1 MAKRDRKTRVD
12 PEDAPRFAA
21 ELSTVES
28 VLRSYARGAMISFG
42 APTRCP
48 DCSHFGL
55 VVSTNHML
63 GTCRNRCLSCTT
75 EWVLTRRAVEHV
87 AVQLQTGEPSED
99 RGGRLAAATPG
110 SRDVTSAAPSMADIF
125 AKWVPPHATSQA
137 PAALARSASTA
148 LGSTPA
154 STPATVHPPTGS
166 PVPAGSPGPLRVLV
180 VGSNPFDTAMIET
193 IAGPIDDA
201 VELAFAVTLVDAY
214 EQARSSCDVVLLV
227 DGLSEGQDPTAL
239 MTEWQHHVR
248 WRVPVILL
256 TESTS
261 ATLTSEALRLGAAY
275 VVDNTQLERLA
286 DDPESG
292 AKRLLRLL
300 TMTVKKHP
308 GGADRVRFAI

>member
-21 ELSTVES
+21 EVAVVES

-63 GTCRNRCLSCTT
+63 GTCRNRCLSCAT
-75 EWVLTRRAVEHV
+75 EWVLTRRAVERV
-87 AVQLQTGEPSED
+87 ALQLQTGELSED
-99 RGGRLAAATPG
+99 RGSPLDAPAPG
-110 SRDVTSAAPSMADIF
+110 SGDATSAAPSMADIF
-125 AKWVPPHATSQA
+125 AKWVPPQATSQA
-137 PAALARSASTA
+137 AAGLARAA
-148 LGSTPA
+148 ITPA
-154 STPATVHPPTGS
+154 PVHPPTGS
-166 PVPAGSPGPLRVLV
+166 PVPVGSPGPLRVLV

-201 VELAFAVTLVDAY
+201 VDLTFAVTLADAY
-214 EQARSSCDVVLLV
+214 ERARSSCDVVLLV
-227 DGLSEGQDPTAL
+227 DGVSEAQDPTAL

-248 WRVPVILL
+248 SRVPVILL

-261 ATLTSEALRLGAAY
+261 AALASEALRLGAAY